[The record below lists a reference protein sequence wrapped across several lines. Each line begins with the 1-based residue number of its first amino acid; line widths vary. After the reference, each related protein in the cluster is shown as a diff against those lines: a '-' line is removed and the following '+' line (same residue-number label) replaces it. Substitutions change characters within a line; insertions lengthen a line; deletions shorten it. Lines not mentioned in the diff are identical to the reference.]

1 MEKDVKTKEKKAV
14 KSKKVTEEVD
24 SVFGIYEIS
33 YILLPSL
40 SNDDVSKEVT
50 NLQEQISSN
59 SGNVL
64 SFENPILIDLAY
76 PMVKVTTSSR
86 VKCQKGYFG
95 YIKFQMD
102 TLNVSEIK
110 KYAENNPF
118 IVRFLIVKTVKENT
132 LLNGKMM
139 FKKEDKV
146 SKDETVDDVKS
157 DVIDEVALDKSI
169 DNLVVA

>member
-1 MEKDVKTKEKKAV
+1 MEKEVKVKEKKVV
-14 KSKKVTEEVD
+14 KGKKTTEVAD
-24 SVFGIYEIS
+24 SVFNVYEIS
-33 YILLPSL
+33 YILLPNI

-50 NLQEQISSN
+50 GLQEQVASLGGQVI
-59 SGNVL
+59 

-95 YIKFQMD
+95 YIKFEMD

-110 KYAENNPF
+110 KYSENNPS
-118 IVRFLIVKTVKENT
+118 IVRFLIIKTVKENT
-132 LLNGKMM
+132 LLNGKMVL
-139 FKKEDKV
+139 KKEDKV
-146 SKDETVDDVKS
+146 VKEDKEVVEDVA
-157 DVIDEVALDKSI
+157 IDEVALDKSI